1 MTMDNRKSTRP
12 TDLNGTRRKQLRD
25 ALLTAFPT
33 RAELERL
40 VDEVDVS
47 LEAIAPEKSDMEEV
61 VFRLVKWFG
70 KQNRWGELLDL
81 ARAANPGSKALA
93 RLAAD
98 LAADGEGVEIRL
110 LRGDG
115 QATRGETDADTDPD
129 SGPEPARS
137 VDVVTDDPDFWEM
150 IGAGKQ
156 MLEQTH
162 KEAEQFDRYKSL
174 HDCLHILQN
183 QLPAISQAVED
194 LPSDRTAVELE
205 DYFKRL
211 RAPAGKARRNAASL
225 PSEEA
230 ELRWVKTFDEA
241 LDLAEGAITTVATAE
256 MNSAAIA
263 QMNSVLQTLKQLPL
277 EAVRINGEIF
287 YAARPLVPSLN
298 ALAKKLTD
306 VSDRLEFL
314 RPKKATQ
321 LRAQVDGLVRLTSRL
336 GTLAQVHDHLQ
347 RVDTELTAGERFTGS
362 PAERVPRWVDVRA
375 RLADVGRCEA
385 DVTSSA
391 SLLGLADRWAAEKD
405 PAAADKEFQRL
416 RAAARRA
423 FKEVDNQLLELAN
436 ELTTTIKTLLL
447 LIEI

>member
-1 MTMDNRKSTRP
+1 MDNRKRTRP

-25 ALLTAFPT
+25 ALLSAFPT

-81 ARAANPGSKALA
+81 ARAANPGSKPLA

-110 LRGDG
+110 LRGDI
-115 QATRGETDADTDPD
+115 QATRRATDAGTDPD
-129 SGPEPARS
+129 SGPEPVRS
-137 VDVVTDDPDFWEM
+137 VDVVTDDPHFWEM

-156 MLEQTH
+156 MLRQTR

-174 HDCLHILQN
+174 HDCLHTLQY

-194 LPSDRTAVELE
+194 LPSDSTAVELE

-211 RAPAGKARRNAASL
+211 RAPAGRARLNAASL

-230 ELRWVKTFDEA
+230 ELRWVNTFDEA
-241 LDLAEGAITTVATAE
+241 LDLAEGAITAAATAE
-256 MNSAAIA
+256 MNAAAVA

-277 EAVRINGEIF
+277 EAVRINGEIV
-287 YAARPLVPSLN
+287 YAARPLVPSLT
-298 ALAKKLTD
+298 ALAETLTGI
-306 VSDRLEFL
+306 SDRLEFL
-314 RPKKATQ
+314 RPEKATQ
-321 LRAQVDGLVRLTSRL
+321 LRAQAAGLANSTSRL

-347 RVDTELTAGERFTGS
+347 RVDRELTAGEPLAGP
-362 PAERVPRWVDVRA
+362 PAERVPRWAEVRA
-375 RLADVGRCEA
+375 RLAGVRRWEA
-385 DVTSSA
+385 DVNSA
-391 SLLGLADRWAAEKD
+391 DSLLGLADRWAAQTD
-405 PAAADKEFQRL
+405 PATADKDFLRL

-423 FKEVDNQLLELAN
+423 FKEVDNQLLQLAN
-436 ELTTTIKTLLL
+436 ELTTTVKTLLV
-447 LIEI
+447 LIEVI